1 MPCTGKRSSGCCG
14 PSAGSVE
21 EILGPGGFVARR
33 TNSRLG
39 CLEPLDPACS
49 IGLSMCLSGV
59 TAQGLWGPTGERLRA
74 IQKRWGDSLHL

>member
-1 MPCTGKRSSGCCG
+1 
-14 PSAGSVE
+14 
-21 EILGPGGFVARR
+21 VARR

-59 TAQGLWGPTGERLRA
+59 IAQGLWGPTGERLRA
-74 IQKRWGDSLHL
+74 IQKRWGDSLHLKCSLGSVDGVRTFVTGRSRCGSPSSRR